1 LLFLSVAEA
10 NSPHGTRSGDIE
22 KLQIPSVMGKFKPAQ
37 AAFGQF
43 NPFLGLEVKQEKA
56 R

>member
-1 LLFLSVAEA
+1 
-10 NSPHGTRSGDIE
+10 
-22 KLQIPSVMGKFKPAQ
+22 MGKFRIAQ
-37 AAFGQF
+37 VAFGEF